1 MAPYRRDTAGVCADS
16 NSGFALLFNWNL
28 LGDGTHTVR
37 AFADG
42 IEFDSATF
50 TVTTLGD
57 HPDQEFRRGLP
68 SAPETVP
75 DFPQAGQT
83 TTLRWEEAL
92 QNFVIVPAGSQPAS
106 SPPGPSGGPM
116 GILENPGP
124 GSFQSG
130 IGLFSGWVCDASQ
143 IEIEINDR
151 TRLQAAYGTIRSD
164 TAGVCGDTD
173 NGFGLLFNWNLLGDG
188 THTVRALAD
197 GREFD
202 SATFTVTTLGTEF
215 LTGVRGRRGWRTFQR
230 GRDGDAGVAGV
241 HAELC
246 DYRLPAPVKASV
258 LPCLG

>member
-1 MAPYRRDTAGVCADS
+1 MEIKINGMTRLQAAYGTFRRDTAGVCADS

-37 AFADG
+37 ALADG
-42 IEFDSATF
+42 VEFDSATF

-75 DFPQAGQT
+75 NFPQAGRT
-83 TTLRWEEAL
+83 TTLQWEEAL

-143 IEIEINDR
+143 IEIEILPTGNDKTRLDR

-197 GREFD
+197 G
-202 SATFTVTTLGTEF
+202 
-215 LTGVRGRRGWRTFQR
+215 GVR
-230 GRDGDAGVAGV
+230 
-241 HAELC
+241 
-246 DYRLPAPVKASV
+246 
-258 LPCLG
+258 